1 MAKIVEHILVLV
13 DGTEQS
19 ITAAQYAIL
28 LAKAVGA
35 RLTALYVVNT
45 RALNDL
51 VKARIFLQAEQ
62 DEYQLDLQA
71 DAERYLSHVRELAEG
86 KGVLVE
92 TLKTSGTVHQ
102 EVRNE
107 IVKRKV
113 DRGRPVAPGRVLRRG
128 GARAPFGALFG
139 HGGEGRRSGVWSVRV
154 AAVAG
159 PLKGRACID
168 IGHVVDHRCALGV

>member
-35 RLTALYVVNT
+35 RLTAMYVVNT

-71 DAERYLSHVRELAEG
+71 DAERYLSHVRELAEA
-86 KGVLVE
+86 KGVPLE
-92 TLKTSGTVHQ
+92 TLKRSGTVHQ

-113 DRGRPVAPGRVLRRG
+113 DLLVLGELAGVRSRRDEFYDEAERALRSVPCCVMVVKDDDRV
-128 GARAPFGALFG
+128 FGLF
-139 HGGEGRRSGVWSVRV
+139 ESL
-154 AAVAG
+154 
-159 PLKGRACID
+159 P
-168 IGHVVDHRCALGV
+168 